1 MNKVT
6 VTKYEG
12 VSWRVNISISKT
24 NYLYFAVNRL
34 MYYLYSVTQIFAYV
48 LYTKL
53 FVMLMALPFDRN
65 MYIIVYF

>member
-65 MYIIVYF
+65 IYIIVYF